1 LKSNDELLV
10 HVQHANEQET
20 SRMVDMDTWLNSKH
34 SIFNDLNFESNS
46 FDYIPI
52 PHWVINHFL

>member
-20 SRMVDMDTWLNSKH
+20 SRMVDMDTW
-34 SIFNDLNFESNS
+34 
-46 FDYIPI
+46 
-52 PHWVINHFL
+52 